1 MLWTI
6 IQITLI
12 SFIFIIIAHN
22 LINYFINLLT
32 YPKEKEDFHFLT
44 QLAPK
49 EQICIGNEIVEQE
62 INCID
67 MNCTDIHSLPTCSFL
82 KDENKDNNNNKDGN
96 NDKNKDGNNDNNKD
110 GNNDKN
116 KDKETSMKDE
126 LKQFLQTQLNSSSK
140 PDEAHRDMF
149 LNNLL

>member
-1 MLWTI
+1 MLGTI

-44 QLAPK
+44 HVAPK
-49 EQICIGNEIVEQE
+49 EQICIGNEIVEQ
-62 INCID
+62 D
-67 MNCTDIHSLPTCSFL
+67 MNCTYINSLPTFSL
-82 KDENKDNNNNKDGN
+82 NEDEDKDKEEDKDKY
-96 NDKNKDGNNDNNKD
+96 
-110 GNNDKN
+110 KN
-116 KDKETSMKDE
+116 KDKEKDKYENEETSMKEE
-126 LKQFLQTQLNSSSK
+126 LKQFLQTQLNAEPKSDK
-140 PDEAHRDMF
+140 AHGDML

>member
-1 MLWTI
+1 MLVTI

-44 QLAPK
+44 QVAPK
-49 EQICIGNEIVEQE
+49 GQICIGNEIVEQE
-62 INCID
+62 MNCIDID

-82 KDENKDNNNNKDGN
+82 KDEY
-96 NDKNKDGNNDNNKD
+96 NDKDKDKDNNKD
-110 GNNDKN
+110 GER
-116 KDKETSMKDE
+116 ETSMKEE
-126 LKQFLQTQLNSSSK
+126 LKQFLQTQLNSEPKS
-140 PDEAHRDMF
+140 DEAHGDML